1 MIYSML
7 LIFNML
13 LNPANI
19 YEYSFKTIDG
29 KKVSF
34 SQFKGK
40 QVLIINTASKCGFTK
55 QYKELQELHETYGKQ
70 LVIIGFPS
78 DNFGGQEYDNNTEI
92 AEFCEKN
99 YGVTFLLA
107 EKTNVKGEEIDPL
120 FKYLTTAKN
129 PDFVG
134 DINWNFEKFLI
145 GKDGKLAHRYR
156 SKVTPLSKELTQ
168 NLKK

>member
-7 LIFNML
+7 LMFSML
-13 LNPANI
+13 LNPPSI
-19 YEYSFKTIDG
+19 YDYSFKTIDG

-40 QVLIINTASKCGFTK
+40 QLLIINTASKCGFTK

-78 DNFGGQEYDNNTEI
+78 DNFGNQEFENNTAI

-99 YGVTFLLA
+99 YGVTFMLA
-107 EKTNVKGEEIDPL
+107 EKVDVKGEHTDPL

-134 DINWNFEKFLI
+134 DINWNFEKFLV

-156 SKVTPLSKELTQ
+156 SKVNPLANEITQ
-168 NLKK
+168 YLKK